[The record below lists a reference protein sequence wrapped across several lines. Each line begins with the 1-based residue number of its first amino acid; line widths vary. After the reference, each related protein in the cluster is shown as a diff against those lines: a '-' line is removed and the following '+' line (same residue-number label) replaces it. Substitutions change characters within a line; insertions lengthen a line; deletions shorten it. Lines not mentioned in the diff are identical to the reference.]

1 MVMRAITRKVGGLGG
16 GLNGLALSAGYTLRI
31 LSQALRHAPGVVFSR
46 RGFRST
52 VGQMYFSGVKAIG
65 VTTIVG
71 AFVGMIMAL
80 QLGIELRKWG
90 EPATLGFAV
99 ALTICRE
106 MGPIMTAIILTAMV
120 GSTIAAEIGTMK
132 VSEEVDALEVMA
144 IDPVRLLVTPR
155 VVAVILMT
163 TALTVLV
170 DLVGLLGGGLVAV
183 ARFDVPLPRYF
194 EYARDA
200 LEGRDF
206 LGFLPKEVYAGLV
219 KAMVFGALISSVAC
233 SQGLRAKGGA
243 LGVGRAVRRTVVTS
257 IILILVFAYLMTAFF
272 FA

>member
-1 MVMRAITRKVGGLGG
+1 VGGVAGIG
-16 GLNGLALSAGYTLRI
+16 TEVRRTAVSAGYTLR
-31 LSQALRHAPGVVFSR
+31 LLARSLLHGPGVFFGR
-46 RGFRST
+46 RGFRS
-52 VGQMYFSGVKAIG
+52 VIRQMYFCGVKAIG
-65 VTTIVG
+65 VTTVVG

-80 QLGIELRKWG
+80 SLGIELRKWG
-90 EPATLGFAV
+90 DPATVGFAV
-99 ALTICRE
+99 AVTICRE

-120 GSTIAAEIGTMK
+120 GSTIAAELGTMK

-155 VVAVILMT
+155 VIAVILMT
-163 TALTVLV
+163 IALTVLV
-170 DLVGLLGGGLVAV
+170 DMVGLLGGGLVAL
-183 ARFDVPLPRYF
+183 ARFDVPLARYF

-206 LGFLPKEVYAGLV
+206 LGILPKEVYAGLV
-219 KAMVFGALISSVAC
+219 KAMVFGALISAVAC
-233 SQGLRAKGGA
+233 AQGLRARGGA

-257 IILILVFAYLMTAFF
+257 IMLILIFAYLMTAFF